1 MAISQNNLKMSS
13 SQNIIKYVKHNKV
26 RLKTGKTRE
35 KTTRVLLEF
44 FKEIEKK
51 PTGMKGFMIMD
62 DLQDQQES
70 IVLTFWERKE
80 DMDSFYKSDN
90 KLLGNLVEK
99 LKPSFE
105 QMPVRKDYQVGKFKV
120 W

>member
-1 MAISQNNLKMSS
+1 MSNSQNT
-13 SQNIIKYVKHNKV
+13 IKYVKHNKI
-26 RLKTGKTRE
+26 RIKTDKKRDEVTN
-35 KTTRVLLEF
+35 VLLQF
-44 FKEIEKK
+44 FEKIEQK
-51 PTGMKGFMIMD
+51 PRGMKGFMVMN

-90 KLLGNLVEK
+90 KPLGDLVEK
-99 LKPSFE
+99 LRPSFE